1 MSKNTEKILFVI
13 LAGLAFGTS
22 VVMARFALKEI
33 SPYPL
38 VVFRFGIASV
48 AYVMTLLLLKKKIP
62 WNRNKL
68 RDIAIVGLTNTGLPL
83 LLFLIALTY
92 LSSGVFTV
100 LFSTVPIF
108 TAIGAHLFL
117 KDEKLSR
124 KLLFGLVLGFGG
136 IALLLYTKTNGLMG
150 ESFHIIGPLVVLLG
164 ACIMAGG
171 AVYARKKLLK
181 EDVWVVSGL
190 QTIAGF
196 FVVSLIVFGL
206 GKFSLGHI
214 SPLGWFSIF
223 YNAIIG
229 SYVAFLLVFLL
240 VKRHGATASSL
251 PGYVMPIA
259 STIMGALLLGEL
271 ITMPLVIGCLIIFIG
286 IFFAA
291 K

>member
-62 WNRNKL
+62 WDRNKL
-68 RDIAIVGLTNTGLPL
+68 RDIAIVGVTNTGLPL

-150 ESFHIIGPLVVLLG
+150 ESFHIIGPLIVLLG

-206 GKFSLGHI
+206 NKFSLGHI

>member
-13 LAGLAFGTS
+13 LAGLALGTS

-38 VVFRFGIASV
+38 VVLRFGIASV
-48 AYVMTLLLLKKKIP
+48 MYVITLFVLKKKIP
-62 WNRNKL
+62 WDKRKL
-68 RDIAIVGLTNTGLPL
+68 RDIAIVGVTNTGLPL
-83 LLFLIALTY
+83 LFFLIALTY

-100 LFSTVPIF
+100 IFSTVPIF
-108 TAIGAHLFL
+108 TAIAAHLFL
-117 KDEKLSR
+117 KDEKLNK
-124 KLLFGLVLGFGG
+124 KLLFGLLLGFGG
-136 IALLLYTKTNGLMG
+136 IALLLYTKTSGLTG
-150 ESFHIIGPLVVLLG
+150 ESFHIIGPLVALLG
-164 ACIMAGG
+164 VCVMAGG
-171 AVYARKKLLK
+171 AVYARKKLIQ
-181 EDVWVVSGL
+181 EDIVVVSSL
-190 QTIAGF
+190 QTIAAF
-196 FVVSLIVFGL
+196 LVLSLIVIGFN
-206 GKFSLGHI
+206 KFTLSAI

-229 SYVAFLLVFLL
+229 SYVAFLLVFFL

-271 ITMPLVIGCLIIFIG
+271 VSFPLVISCLVIFVG

-291 K
+291 R

>member
-48 AYVMTLLLLKKKIP
+48 AYIITLLLLKKKIP
-62 WNRNKL
+62 WDTKKL
-68 RDIAIVGLTNTGLPL
+68 RDIAIVGVTNTGLPL
-83 LLFLIALTY
+83 LFFLIALTY

-117 KDEKLSR
+117 KDERLSK
-124 KLLFGLVLGFGG
+124 KLLFGLLLGLGG
-136 IALLLYTKTNGLMG
+136 IVLLLYTKTNGLTG
-150 ESFHIIGPLVVLLG
+150 ESFHIIGPLIVLLG
-164 ACIMAGG
+164 VSIMAGG
-171 AVYARKKLLK
+171 AVYARKKLLQ

-190 QTIAGF
+190 QTVAGF
-196 FVVSLIVFGL
+196 LVVSLIVIGL
-206 GKFSLGHI
+206 GKFSLSHI

-229 SYVAFLLVFLL
+229 SYVAFLCVFLL

-259 STIMGALLLGEL
+259 SSIMGALLLGEL
-271 ITMPLVIGCLIIFIG
+271 ITVPLVISCLIIFIG